1 MPSLKV
7 RRLRSIAIETF
18 KIIHQESPIYLHDL
32 VNIKKHNYSFRY
44 ENTVDV
50 PSVKTTRYGL
60 KSFHYFLTK
69 LWNELPN
76 HIRLE
81 QNLNQF
87 SKLLNTWNG
96 GSCHCS
102 ACM

>member
-7 RRLRSIAIETF
+7 GRLRSIAIETF
-18 KIIHQESPIYLHDL
+18 KIIHKESPIYLHDL
-32 VNIKKHNYSFRY
+32 VNIKKPNYSFRY

-50 PSVKTTRYGL
+50 PSVETTRYGL
-60 KSFHYFLTK
+60 KSFRYFSTK